1 MPAAIAA
8 MLPQQEAVGTS
19 LQALAALAD
28 DRDGSVL
35 VSESL
40 EFGKV
45 VDI

>member
-8 MLPQQEAVGTS
+8 MLPQQEAVGAS
-19 LQALAALAD
+19 LQALAD

-40 EFGKV
+40 EFGKA
-45 VDI
+45 VDT